1 MHILKRTFLFAVLL
15 LLLSCVRGEA
25 QTASEKQLPE
35 LAQYTVFSA
44 GDDNINSY
52 RIPSLV
58 TAKDG
63 SLLVFC
69 EARRESWRDKS
80 RTDIVMKRS
89 TDKGVTWSGML
100 DLTQGTSGAYM
111 DPTPILDSST
121 GRIFLFTSFWP
132 ADNHSGAKNRA
143 ILLTSDDNGCTW
155 SAPMDVTT
163 TLIPEGR
170 RVNGFGPG
178 AGLQMTGEKYKGRLI
193 LPARISD
200 DTGKVVHDVAIY
212 SDDHGK
218 TWHVGGNGDNGDE
231 FQIAESPDGVL
242 VYNARVP
249 DARMVSYSMD
259 GGDTWSKAVKEPALP
274 GVSKGC
280 QASVLGKGT
289 TLYFSGIQGISET
302 SEYDER
308 ARLAL
313 YKSMDG
319 GKNWDNGLLLYD
331 RASGYSCMSLLPDG
345 SMAIIFETAD
355 TQAFTRKSIPG
366 TTPLK
371 RPAGWMRLDI
381 IILPT
386 INL

>member
-1 MHILKRTFLFAVLL
+1 MHILKRTFLFTGLL
-15 LLLSCVRGEA
+15 LLLSCGRGEA
-25 QTASEKQLPE
+25 QTASEKKLPE
-35 LAQYTVFSA
+35 LTKYTVFSA
-44 GDDNINSY
+44 GDDNVNSY
-52 RIPSLV
+52 RIPSLL

-89 TDKGVTWSGML
+89 TDNGKTWSGML

-132 ADNHSGAKNRA
+132 ADDHSGAKNRA
-143 ILLTSDDNGCTW
+143 ILLTSDDNGRTW

-170 RVNGFGPG
+170 RINGFGPG

-200 DTGKVVHDVAIY
+200 ETGKGIHDVALY

-218 TWHVGGNGDNGDE
+218 TWNVGGNGDNGDE

-249 DARMVSYSMD
+249 GARMVSYSMD

-280 QASVLGKGT
+280 QASVLGKGK
-289 TLYFSGIQGISET
+289 TLYFSGIQGIPET
-302 SEYDER
+302 PEYDER
-308 ARLAL
+308 AKLAL
-313 YKSMDG
+313 YKSTDG
-319 GKNWDNGLLLYD
+319 GKKWDNGLLLYD
-331 RASGYSCMSLLPDG
+331 KASGYSCMSFLPDG
-345 SMAIIFETAD
+345 SMAIIFETTD
-355 TQAFTRKSIPG
+355 TQAFTRKSIPN
-366 TTPLK
+366 TKPLK

-381 IILPT
+381 IILPA